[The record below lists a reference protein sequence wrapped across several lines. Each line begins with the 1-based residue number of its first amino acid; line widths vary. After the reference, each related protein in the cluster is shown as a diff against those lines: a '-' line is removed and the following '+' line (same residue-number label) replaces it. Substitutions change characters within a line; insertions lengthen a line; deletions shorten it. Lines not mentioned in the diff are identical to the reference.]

1 MRVVSR
7 PTLAIRGVARTFAA
21 ATRDGEPTRALQA
34 TDLDV
39 AENDFVTI
47 LGPSGCGKST
57 LLRIVAGLD
66 RPTAGGV
73 LLDGTRIEAPGADRG
88 MVFQSYTLFP
98 WLTVLDNVCFGLRER
113 GMARAEQLEIANG
126 FIAKVGLVG
135 FEHHFPKQ
143 LSGGMQQRTAI
154 ARALANGPRILLMD
168 EPFGAL
174 DHQTR
179 ELMQE
184 LLLGIWE
191 AERKTVLFVT
201 HDIDEA
207 VFMGSRVVVMSAR
220 PGRIKLDRPVPIA
233 HPRHYSVKT
242 TAAFSEI
249 KAALTEQVRV
259 EVRAAQSDMMA

>member
-1 MRVVSR
+1 MSTAFLSV
-7 PTLAIRGVARTFAA
+7 RGVARSFPGQHGGA
-21 ATRDGEPTRALQA
+21 PTVALQA
-34 TDLDV
+34 TDLTV
-39 AENDFVTI
+39 AENDFITI

-66 RPTAGGV
+66 RQTSGEV
-73 LLDGTRIEAPGADRG
+73 LLEGRTISGPGADRG

-98 WLTVLDNVCFGLRER
+98 WLTVRENVCFGLRER
-113 GMARAEQLEIANG
+113 GMARAQQLEIADAYL
-126 FIAKVGLVG
+126 AKVGLRG
-135 FEHHFPKQ
+135 FERHFPKQ

-154 ARALANGPRILLMD
+154 ARALANNPRMLLMD

-220 PGRIKLDRPVPIA
+220 PGRIKLDRKVPLA

-242 TAAFSEI
+242 SPQFAEL
-249 KAALTEQVRV
+249 KAELTEQVRV
-259 EVRAAQSDMMA
+259 EVRAAQEAAAAQA